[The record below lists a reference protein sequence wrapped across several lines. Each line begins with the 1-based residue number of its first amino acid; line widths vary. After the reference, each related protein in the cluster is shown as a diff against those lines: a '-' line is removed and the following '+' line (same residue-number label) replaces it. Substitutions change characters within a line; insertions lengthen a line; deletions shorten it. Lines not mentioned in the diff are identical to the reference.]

1 MNQVVRRN
9 LPFMGLAVIALGL
22 AAFIWFGLP
31 HDREVESLGIFVFKL
46 LPFIFAAEALAR
58 LDVELFKRVQAVRLL
73 IPVCFMV
80 FFLYFVPKIFFYMDD
95 HPNLYYHVLTVT
107 PFLILAFALSH
118 RLGGGTPGNVRR
130 LAFGMLII
138 MISGA
143 EDLAY
148 LTVNDLRGTDFHPI
162 PEVWNW
168 ASHMEVRLG
177 HAPTKNEAFIF
188 IAVHLLIAAF
198 VLFAPTKWF
207 EKLNPWRKKA
217 AAKTVEDAADT
228 TTSQTA
234 AQTTE
239 KVPAKNAAKTEES

>member
-1 MNQVVRRN
+1 MNQVLRRN
-9 LPFMGLAVIALGL
+9 LPFLGLMVIAVGLAG
-22 AAFIWFGLP
+22 FIWFGLP
-31 HDREVESLGIFVFKL
+31 HDREVQSLWIFVFKL
-46 LPFIFAAEALAR
+46 LPFIFAAEAIAR

-107 PFLILAFALSH
+107 PFLILTFALSH
-118 RLGGGTPGNVRR
+118 RLGGGTPGNARR

-138 MISGA
+138 MVSGA
-143 EDLAY
+143 EDLAF

-162 PEVWNW
+162 PEVWSW

-177 HAPTKNEAFIF
+177 HPPTKNEAFIF

-198 VLFAPTKWF
+198 VLFAPTRWF

-217 AAKTVEDAADT
+217 AATSAPNPPVE
-228 TTSQTA
+228 TA
-234 AQTTE
+234 ANE
-239 KVPAKNAAKTEES
+239 AEPVAAKTAAKTEDS